1 MKSRIRFI
9 LATAIAASVI
19 LFGPIGVAS
28 AAPVVAGEVNSVS
41 EIQIS
46 ALSIQLLIGLFIPLV
61 VGLATKYTTSS
72 GFKALLMLVLN
83 AVQTLI
89 VQSTMA
95 DGTAIISKAT
105 FIQWLMAL
113 VISVSMYAG
122 VYKPLNLTSST
133 PEGALAPTKGL

>member
-1 MKSRIRFI
+1 MKNPIRLALAAL
-9 LATAIAASVI
+9 LATYVI
-19 LFGPIGVAS
+19 LFGSFGVAA
-28 AAPVVAGEVNSVS
+28 AAPLAGEVNSVS
-41 EIQIS
+41 EIQLS

-89 VQSTMA
+89 VQTTMA
-95 DGTAIISKAT
+95 DGTAIISKET

-133 PEGALAPTKGL
+133 PEGALAPNKGL